1 MIMLLCCY
9 YIMLFLLLHHYGVGG
24 CFLLVFFLIFISANK
39 VIGFFIS
46 QTDLQWKDL
55 KPLRPKE
62 VALIASK
69 LGDKFGKE
77 VRYE

>member
-1 MIMLLCCY
+1 
-9 YIMLFLLLHHYGVGG
+9 MLFLLLYHYGVGG
-24 CFLLVFFLIFISANK
+24 AFYFFFFFFKSLFLLTKSSV
-39 VIGFFIS
+39 FFIS